1 MTASVRQ
8 HDAAARLGVWTP
20 MKILGVL
27 ESYSGLACELHLER
41 KAELRC
47 PPFDGYEKTAQDEC
61 KIHANE

>member
-1 MTASVRQ
+1 
-8 HDAAARLGVWTP
+8 
-20 MKILGVL
+20 MKILDVL
-27 ESYSGLACELHLER
+27 ESYSGPACELHLER